1 MALTRQKKEDT
12 VADVQALLAGS
23 KLTVFARYQGTA
35 VKDMQ
40 QLRSQAK
47 DSGTT
52 VKVIKN
58 RLFKKALESVGNLNQ
73 ADISDLKG
81 QLLYAFNDS
90 DEVAPAQNLA
100 GFAKSNPQV
109 EFVGAI
115 TADGQLLSA
124 QDVQMLADL
133 PSKEQLRGQLVG
145 LIASPLS
152 GFSAVL
158 SGNIRGVMNV
168 LSARADQLNG

>member
-40 QLRSQAK
+40 ELRSQAK
-47 DSGTT
+47 DNGTT

-58 RLFKKALESVGNLNQ
+58 RLFKKALEAVDGIKP

-90 DEVAPAQNLA
+90 DEVAPAQSLA
-100 GFAKSNPQV
+100 GFAKNNPQV
-109 EFVGAI
+109 EFVGGI
-115 TADGQLLSA
+115 TGEGQLLSA
-124 QDVQMLADL
+124 SDVQLLANL
-133 PSKEQLRGQLVG
+133 PSKDQLRGQLVG

-152 GFSAVL
+152 GFTAVL
-158 SGNIRGVMNV
+158 AGNVRGVVNV
-168 LSARADQLNG
+168 LNARAEQLNG

>member
-23 KLTVFARYQGTA
+23 RLTVFARYQGTA

-40 QLRSQAK
+40 ELRSQAK

-58 RLFKKALESVGNLNQ
+58 RLFRKALESVNGLKQ
-73 ADISDLKG
+73 ADAAGLKG

-90 DEVAPAQNLA
+90 DEVAPAQSLA

-109 EFVGAI
+109 EFVGGI
-115 TADGQLLSA
+115 TQDGQLLSA
-124 QDVQMLADL
+124 EDVQMLADL
-133 PSKEQLRGQLVG
+133 PSKDQLRGQLVG

-152 GFSAVL
+152 GFTTVL
-158 SGNIRGVMNV
+158 AGNVRGVMNV
-168 LSARADQLNG
+168 LNARAEQLNG